1 MSDKTV
7 IQQAAPNRVGKYL
20 LRGKLGEGAM
30 GVVYD
35 AHDPD
40 IDRPVAIKTVHR
52 HLIEA
57 AGAEDWL
64 ERFPREARAAGRVLH
79 PNLVTIFDFLVHDGL
94 PYLVM
99 ERLEASSTL
108 EDRLADPRGLPLE
121 DVRDIIVQM
130 LDGLGAIHEVGIVHR
145 DMKPANV
152 MLASAGRLKLTD
164 FGIARITS
172 AERTGAGMIGT
183 PSYMSPEQFS
193 GEEVDAR
200 ADIYAV
206 GVVLYEILTGRL
218 PFKKGGIEAVMMA
231 GQGQAPTAPSAL
243 IPDLPPALDDVVLRA
258 LSADPAG
265 RFASAD
271 QMKTAFTAALAGT
284 PGSDVTLVSRPQT
297 PRPPAPRPAKDTM
310 LERLSGA
317 AMSGLEQ
324 SLVAK
329 IGPMGRILARRA
341 AQSASSL
348 DALIEQILSEVAEGP
363 EREDLRRAIAGHL
376 SGPTGP
382 TVPTAPSETP
392 AITQEE
398 LAHIIA
404 ALTPHLGPIA
414 GTMVRRHANAAL
426 SAEAL
431 ADTLAATLPDAAE
444 RAQFLSRVKNRHP

>member
-243 IPDLPPALDDVVLRA
+243 VPDLPPALDDVVLRA

-265 RFASAD
+265 RFASAA

-297 PRPPAPRPAKDTM
+297 PRPATDTM
-310 LERLSGA
+310 LERLSGE

-341 AQSASSL
+341 ARSASSQ

-376 SGPTGP
+376 SGISGPTG
-382 TVPTAPSETP
+382 TAETP

-404 ALTPHLGPIA
+404 ALTPHLGPIT

-426 SAEAL
+426 SAEDL

>member
-7 IQQAAPNRVGKYL
+7 IRHHAPIRVGKYL

-64 ERFPREARAAGRVLH
+64 ERFPREAKAAGRVLH

-121 DVRDIIVQM
+121 DVRDIVVQM
-130 LDGLGAIHEVGIVHR
+130 LDGLDAIHEVGIVHR

-183 PSYMSPEQFS
+183 PAYMSPEQFS
-193 GEEVDAR
+193 GGDVDAR

-206 GVVLYEILTGRL
+206 GVVLYEILTGKL
-218 PFKKGGIEAVMMA
+218 PFQKGGIEAVMMA
-231 GQGQAPTAPSAL
+231 GKGQAPAAPSAWV
-243 IPDLPPALDDVVLRA
+243 PDLPSALDDVVLRA

-265 RFASAD
+265 RFASAAE
-271 QMKTAFTAALAGT
+271 MKAAFETSLAGT
-284 PGSDVTLVSRPQT
+284 PGSDVTLVART
-297 PRPPAPRPAKDTM
+297 KAPRPAAGTM
-310 LERLSGA
+310 ISRLSGA

-324 SLVAK
+324 SLVAR

-341 AQSASSL
+341 AQSASSQ
-348 DALIEQILSEVAEGP
+348 DALMEQILSEVSEGS
-363 EREDLRRAIAGHL
+363 EREDLRRAIARHL
-376 SGPTGP
+376 SSNTGR
-382 TVPTAPSETP
+382 TGTP
-392 AITQEE
+392 AITQAD

-414 GTMVRRHANAAL
+414 GTMVRRHASSAS
-426 SAEAL
+426 SAEDLLETL
-431 ADTLAATLPDAAE
+431 ADTLPDAAE
-444 RAQFLSRVKNRHP
+444 RADFLSRVKHRHP